1 MRFLLFALMLV
12 PTTVNAFDGLA
23 MPQHDGASFCYLL
36 ISTVTAAESDRNV
49 LLYLVGMGILGVVF
63 VTYVYIQY
71 HVTRSLKGM
80 LE

>member
-23 MPQHDGASFCYLL
+23 MPQHDGASFCWLL
-36 ISTVTAAESDRNV
+36 ISTVATTENYNNG
-49 LLYLVGMGILGVVF
+49 LMYLVSMGILGMVF

-71 HVTRSLKGM
+71 RVTRC
-80 LE
+80 